1 MSRVY
6 SARLGGGID
15 IVPSGATLGTVPAS
29 TVWVVRHLT
38 VVFRGV
44 PTTPLNG
51 FSVTNG
57 AGEPLWYQSGP
68 EITVF
73 QSMDWAGRHVLEAGD
88 SVTFLTIDAGPW
100 DVLMSGYALS
110 TP

>member
-15 IVPSGATLGTVPAS
+15 LVPEGAVLGTVPAS
-29 TVWVVRHLT
+29 TVWVVRHIT
-38 VVFRGV
+38 VVFRGS
-44 PTTPLNG
+44 PTGALDG

-68 EITVF
+68 EISVF
-73 QSMDWAGRHVLEAGD
+73 QSLDWAGRHVIEAGD
-88 SVTFLTIDAGPW
+88 SVTFLTEDAGPW
-100 DVLMSGYALS
+100 DALMSGYALS